1 MNFRSFIHAGLA
13 ALAVGAAAFAT
24 PASAGATLDA
34 IRQRGT
40 LKCAVQGPSNPG
52 FGVPDNQGRWQG
64 FNVDLCR
71 AVAIAIFGNGDKI
84 EIAAL
89 TTQTRFPALT
99 SGEVDL
105 LTNNTTYVQLRE
117 TQLRFNFPAITFY
130 DGQGILVPK
139 KLNVTQVRQLDGAT
153 VCVQPGTTTELNL
166 ADYFRKLNI
175 SFKPVVIQSRD
186 ELTRAYAEGRCDAL
200 TSDATVLAAQRSTL
214 ANPSEHVIL
223 EERLSKEPLGLTVRR
238 GDDDFRVLVTW
249 VFNALVNA
257 EELGITRANVD
268 QMLSS
273 GDPQIRRFLGVEPG
287 LGSAMGVSDK
297 YAYEIIKALGNYG
310 ELYEK
315 YLGEQTPLGIPR
327 GLNRLWTSGGILYVP
342 PAR

>member
-1 MNFRSFIHAGLA
+1 MSVKHWINTGLA
-13 ALAVGAAAFAT
+13 ACAVAVTAFAL
-24 PASAGATLDA
+24 PASAGTTLDA
-34 IRQRGT
+34 IKQRGT

-52 FGVPDNQGRWQG
+52 FGVPDNQGKWQG
-64 FNVDLCR
+64 FNVDLCK

-84 EIAAL
+84 EISAL
-89 TTQTRFPALT
+89 TTQTRFPALS
-99 SGEVDL
+99 SGEVDI

-117 TQLRFNFPAITFY
+117 TQLKFNYPSITFF

-139 KLNVTQVRQLDGAT
+139 KLGVTSVKQLDGAT

-214 ANPSEHVIL
+214 ANPAEHVIL
-223 EERLSKEPLGLTVRR
+223 GELLSKEPLGLTVRR
-238 GDDDFRVLVTW
+238 GDDDFRAIATW
-249 VFNALVNA
+249 AFNTLVNA
-257 EELGITRANVD
+257 EELGITQANVD

-273 GDPQIRRFLGVEPG
+273 SDPQIRRFLGVEPG
-287 LGSAMGVSDK
+287 LGASMGVSDK
-297 YAYEIIKALGNYG
+297 YAYNIVKALGNYG

-315 YLGEQTPLGIPR
+315 YLGEKTPLGIPR
-327 GLNRLWTSGGILYVP
+327 GLNRLWTDGGILYVP